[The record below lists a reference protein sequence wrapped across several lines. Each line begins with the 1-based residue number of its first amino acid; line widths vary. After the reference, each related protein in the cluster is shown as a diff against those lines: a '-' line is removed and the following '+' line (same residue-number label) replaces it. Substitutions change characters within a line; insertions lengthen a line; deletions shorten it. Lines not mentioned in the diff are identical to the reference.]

1 MIKPEH
7 QDDLKFMARAI
18 FSHELAN
25 KKVFN
30 EPDLVRD
37 YYRIVRSLEPI
48 FDDID
53 IDKMLTTSIF

>member
-18 FSHELAN
+18 FQHELNN

-30 EPDLVRD
+30 EEDLVRD
-37 YYRIVRSLEPI
+37 YYRIIKTLEPI
-48 FDDID
+48 YDNLDIE
-53 IDKMLTTSIF
+53 KMLNTSIF